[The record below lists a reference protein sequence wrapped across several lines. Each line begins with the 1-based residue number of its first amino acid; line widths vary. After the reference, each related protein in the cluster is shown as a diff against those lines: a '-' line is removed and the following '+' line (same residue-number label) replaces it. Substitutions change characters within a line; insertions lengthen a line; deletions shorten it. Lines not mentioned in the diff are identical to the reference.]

1 MVTQDFGRFG
11 VKRHVERSPEQIDA
25 TACERWRVIW
35 ISPEFRRAVIR
46 CPPPPVRE
54 GSVAALGAE
63 RPDVEVLDAI
73 RSVQSELDLMV
84 RLAGLRLRERYQ
96 DWDRG
101 PFTGES
107 QDHISVYEV
116 TAAPAG

>member
-1 MVTQDFGRFG
+1 MEFLTDDPVAQ
-11 VKRHVERSPEQIDA
+11 A
-25 TACERWRVIW
+25 VIYQ
-35 ISPEFRRAVIR
+35 SDVRRAGIT
-46 CPPPPVRE
+46 
-54 GSVAALGAE
+54 L
-63 RPDVEVLDAI
+63 RPLRRRYCWA
-73 RSVQSELDLMV
+73 SELDLVV
-84 RLAGLRLRERYQ
+84 RLAGLRLRERHQ

>member
-1 MVTQDFGRFG
+1 MEFLTDDPVAQAVTYQ
-11 VKRHVERSPEQIDA
+11 
-25 TACERWRVIW
+25 RVT
-35 ISPEFRRAVIR
+35 SEARA
-46 CPPPPVRE
+46 PT
-54 GSVAALGAE
+54 L
-63 RPDVEVLDAI
+63 RPL
-73 RSVQSELDLMV
+73 RLRYCWTSELDLMV
-84 RLAGLRLRERYQ
+84 RLAGLRLRGRYQ

>member
-1 MVTQDFGRFG
+1 MHVSARQDRGGRSELDDL
-11 VKRHVERSPEQIDA
+11 RASAPPTPPAAPERCTVVVP
-25 TACERWRVIW
+25 
-35 ISPEFRRAVIR
+35 RR
-46 CPPPPVRE
+46 
-54 GSVAALGAE
+54 L
-63 RPDVEVLDAI
+63 RPK
-73 RSVQSELDLMV
+73 LDLMV
-84 RLAGLRLRERYQ
+84 RLAGLRLRERCQ

>member
-1 MVTQDFGRFG
+1 MEFLTDDPVAQAVTYQ
-11 VKRHVERSPEQIDA
+11 
-25 TACERWRVIW
+25 RVT
-35 ISPEFRRAVIR
+35 
-46 CPPPPVRE
+46 
-54 GSVAALGAE
+54 
-63 RPDVEVLDAI
+63 LDA
-73 RSVQSELDLMV
+73 RALRLRYCRASELDLMV